1 MTRTAKLLMEKLE
14 IQAKFP
20 YLIEVTYKYNDDTE
34 ENPHRDILRYA
45 NTDED
50 VTFEGQTFSAGF
62 FKVSLPEKTSSGFT
76 DASIT
81 ISNIDQLWIAKIRG
95 TNKRATIR
103 FIATIE
109 HYDSG
114 TVIEPI
120 EDMEFVLTN
129 ASVNETTIQWT
140 MKFDDLFDI
149 KVPYDECNDRVCPA
163 LV

>member
-1 MTRTAKLLMEKLE
+1 MTRTAKLLMEKME

-20 YLIEVTYKYNDDTE
+20 YLIEVTYNKNDGTSE
-34 ENPHRDILRYA
+34 VLRYA

-50 VTFEGQTFSAGF
+50 VTFEGHTFSAGF
-62 FKVSLPEKTSSGFT
+62 FKVSLPEQTTSGFT

-81 ISNIDQLWIAKIRG
+81 ISAVDQEWVNKIRSS
-95 TNKRATIR
+95 NVRSTIR
-103 FIATIE
+103 FVATIE
-109 HYDSG
+109 HYENG
-114 TVIEPI
+114 TSIEPI

-129 ASVNETTIQWT
+129 ASLNETTIQWT

-149 KVPYDECNDRVCPA
+149 QVPYDECNDRVCPA